1 MNYLDKTFEVTA
13 NKMDKKL
20 YNITKAIEFLLGDES
35 EVEEL
40 LSDSDFE
47 KDILDP
53 VPAKTLGNQSDSD
66 DKENLPLQEIM
77 KKMMMKTQPK
87 HLLL

>member
-13 NKMDKKL
+13 NKMNKKL
-20 YNITKAIEFLLGDES
+20 YNITKAMKFLLGDES
-35 EVEEL
+35 EGEDL

-47 KDILDP
+47 KDILDS